1 MEYQVKESIPIKNKK
16 MKKSRTL
23 LFIVFLTASVLAES
37 QIPLPP
43 PPPAGSSKISKADS
57 LVNDGD
63 IRGAI
68 AENKKMYSLNPGD
81 TRTAYNYACVLS
93 RGNQTDSAYRYLY
106 ISVKSN
112 PATTPLIDPDLLNL
126 REDKRWAD
134 FENNLISM
142 LNKKNGNT
150 IKDTE
155 YAKKLWRLQCMDRYC
170 FYEVGIAVR
179 KLGPGSPVVSALRRL
194 QTMINDNNLKEL
206 ESLLSQK
213 GWPKRS
219 EVGPEAAGAAFFVL
233 QHSNAEAQQKYIS
246 MFEKRCRENEASS
259 QQYALMFDR
268 MRMNQDKPQRFG
280 THSYLDPSKG
290 RTDELYPLEDETK
303 VDEWRKEIGLEPLK
317 DYLVRTGIKYM
328 PAQEIK
334 K

>member
-1 MEYQVKESIPIKNKK
+1 
-16 MKKSRTL
+16 MKTTRTL
-23 LFIVFLTASVLAES
+23 LILCLLGISALAES
-37 QIPLPP
+37 QLPP
-43 PPPAGSSKISKADS
+43 PPPPPPPPPSGSGNISKADS
-57 LVNDGD
+57 LVNEGN
-63 IRGAI
+63 IKGAI
-68 AENKKMYSLNPGD
+68 AEYKKMYSLSPGD
-81 TRTAYNYACVLS
+81 YRTVYNYACVLS
-93 RGNQTDSAYRYLY
+93 RGNQADSAFRYLN
-106 ISVKSN
+106 IAVKSN
-112 PATTPLIDPDLLNL
+112 PSAAPLIEPDFIPL
-126 REDKRWAD
+126 REDKSWAD
-134 FENNLISM
+134 FENNLIAM
-142 LNKKNGNT
+142 INKKNGNT

-155 YAKKLWRLQCMDRYC
+155 YAKKLWKLQCMDRYC

-179 KLGPGSPVVSALRRL
+179 KLGPGSPVVTALRRL
-194 QTMINDNNLKEL
+194 QTMINNNNLQEL

-246 MFEKRCRENEASS
+246 MFEKRCMENEANC

-268 MRMNQDKPQRFG
+268 MRMNQDKPQRYG

-290 RTDELYPLEDETK
+290 RTDELYPLEDPSK

-317 DYLVRTGIKYM
+317 DYLTRTGIKYI
-328 PAQEIK
+328 PAQSGK

>member
-1 MEYQVKESIPIKNKK
+1 
-16 MKKSRTL
+16 MKTTRTL
-23 LFIVFLTASVLAES
+23 LILFLLGLSALAES
-37 QIPLPP
+37 QVPP
-43 PPPAGSSKISKADS
+43 PPPPPPPPSGFGKINKADS
-57 LVNDGD
+57 LVNEGD

-68 AENKKMYSLNPGD
+68 AEYKKMYSLNPD
-81 TRTAYNYACVLS
+81 DSRTAYNYACVLS
-93 RGNQTDSAYRYLY
+93 RSSQADSAFRYLNLA
-106 ISVKSN
+106 VKSN
-112 PATTPLIDPDLLNL
+112 PSATPLTDPDLLAL
-126 REDKRWAD
+126 REDKRWTD
-134 FENNLISM
+134 FENNLITM
-142 LNKKNGNT
+142 INEKNGNA
-150 IKDTE
+150 IKDIG
-155 YAKKLWRLQCMDRYC
+155 YAKSLWRLQCMDQYC
-170 FYEVGIAVR
+170 FYETGIAAR
-179 KLGPGSPVVSALRRL
+179 KLGPDSPVVTALRRF
-194 QTMINDNNLKEL
+194 QIMINERNLKDL
-206 ESLLSQK
+206 ESLLSHK

-233 QHSNAEAQQKYIS
+233 QHSNAEAQQKYLS
-246 MFEKRCRENEASS
+246 MFENCCRENEASW

-328 PAQEIK
+328 PAQEVK